1 MKMKKFTIQLLAV
14 ACAMVM
20 FADKA
25 RAQATVQLGS
35 HDTIRLAK
43 GEIDSIKATISPL
56 GETLEWKSENT
67 SIVSVEKAVPDSTWG
82 RITAIGVGKTNIIVA
97 YGDPASPV
105 RDTVPVR
112 STISSPVSA

>member
-35 HDTIRLAK
+35 HETILLNY
-43 GEIDSIKATISPL
+43 GEKDYVKATI
-56 GETLEWKSENT
+56 
-67 SIVSVEKAVPDSTWG
+67 
-82 RITAIGVGKTNIIVA
+82 
-97 YGDPASPV
+97 
-105 RDTVPVR
+105 
-112 STISSPVSA
+112 